1 MAKIVPAT
9 GYSRIAA
16 TSVRR
21 RAATSVRRRS
31 TLEELKGEYEPKGLT
46 VAEITRTVRGNRYT
60 YARVW
65 DPKKQK
71 QRDIYLGPVR
81 PQRVRG
87 ILTEDDIRQLDK
99 LHAFL
104 ENSRHRTWADLL
116 DRIRLAWR
124 HEE

>member
-1 MAKIVPAT
+1 MAKRKERP
-9 GYSRIAA
+9 
-16 TSVRR
+16 
-21 RAATSVRRRS
+21 
-31 TLEELKGEYEPKGLT
+31 TLEELRARYEPEGLT

-65 DPKKQK
+65 DRKHDR
-71 QRDIYLGPVR
+71 QRDIYIGPVR

-87 ILTEDDIRQLDK
+87 ILTEDDVRQLDR
-99 LHAFL
+99 LHEFL
-104 ENSRHRTWADLL
+104 ENSRHRTWADLI